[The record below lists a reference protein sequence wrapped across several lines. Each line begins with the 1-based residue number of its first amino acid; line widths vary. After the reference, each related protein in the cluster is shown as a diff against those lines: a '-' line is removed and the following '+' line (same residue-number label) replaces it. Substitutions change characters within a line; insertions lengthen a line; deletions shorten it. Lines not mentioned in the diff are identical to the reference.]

1 VRNVAQIRVKI
12 DQNIIEKAFEAA
24 RVGAAGRD
32 IYADTEQRSLAL
44 IRRGRDLGWYV
55 KTRDFTRR
63 LGEVAKSY
71 KSKDALPPRAAREAA
86 ARLLMELRTA
96 PKEETGAAPMP
107 VWTWAECVA
116 ARLQLLSG
124 NRVVR

>member
-1 VRNVAQIRVKI
+1 MRNVAQIRVKI

-63 LGEVAKSY
+63 LGEVARAIRARTPY
-71 KSKDALPPRAAREAA
+71 RPGQPGRPPRA
-86 ARLLMELRTA
+86 
-96 PKEETGAAPMP
+96 
-107 VWTWAECVA
+107 C
-116 ARLQLLSG
+116 
-124 NRVVR
+124 